1 MAASAEHPARCAAA
15 ACLEVLCDR
24 HPAFGW
30 WRTRLLPAEVPLM
43 DGFVDVPAAWPF
55 ATRPQLLARP
65 RAPRSFDAG
74 GEVVDAALLV
84 DASQDEALAAHVAQA
99 HPYPNPN
106 PNTDPNPDPDPNPAP

>member
-1 MAASAEHPARCAAA
+1 
-15 ACLEVLCDR
+15 
-24 HPAFGW
+24 
-30 WRTRLLPAEVPLM
+30 M
-43 DGFVDVPAAWPF
+43 DGFIDVPAAWPF

-99 HPYPNPN
+99 QRAFDAAPTEVEGAVAIALLVSEAMGGKLPYEAYAPYNPV
-106 PNTDPNPDPDPNPAP
+106 TL